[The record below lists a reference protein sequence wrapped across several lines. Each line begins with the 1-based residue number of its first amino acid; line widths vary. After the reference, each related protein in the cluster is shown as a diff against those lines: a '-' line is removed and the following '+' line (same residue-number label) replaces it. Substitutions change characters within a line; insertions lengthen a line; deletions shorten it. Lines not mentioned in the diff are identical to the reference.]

1 MWQISGETGGTSAM
15 DTVHGLYLALALIC
29 VMASAFFSS
38 SETAF
43 ISLQRIRLKHME
55 SQGGEK
61 AGRIARIMEK
71 PEKFISTV
79 LLGNNFVNTA
89 AAALGT
95 TVVLSLWGGSEQVAV
110 LLATVTVTIVL
121 LIVGEVV
128 PKIVASQHSERVA
141 RLFVTPVSLLS
152 WVLAPATAVLGW
164 IGTSFSKLIGGTPT
178 QRTLVTEEEIRT
190 MITVGKEEGVVAEA
204 EARMLDKVF
213 EFGDAPVR
221 EAMIPRPDV
230 VWIEKGTT
238 MADFLTVYSDH
249 PHTRF
254 PIYEDSP
261 DNVVG
266 VLSIKDVLLARSKG
280 EVDEKTP
287 IDSLTR
293 PIVFAP
299 ETKRIGPLFR
309 EMQTSGSQMAVV
321 VDEYGGIAG
330 IVTLRE
336 MLAQLVGR
344 FGDEFARESQ
354 EFQTI
359 DEHTYDIDGSMRVE
373 EVNEELGMSLP
384 SGDYETIAGLV
395 LNRLGHVPREGEQFR
410 YQEMKFT
417 VKEMR
422 NLKIEKL
429 RITRE
434 RR

>member
-1 MWQISGETGGTSAM
+1 MN
-15 DTVHGLYLALALIC
+15 VLYLVIASIC

-43 ISLQRIRLKHME
+43 ISLQKIRIRHIK

-61 AGRIARIMEK
+61 ASRIAKILEK
-71 PEKFISTV
+71 PEKFIPTV

-89 AAALGT
+89 AASLGT
-95 TVVLSLWGGSEQVAV
+95 AVFLSLWGGSEQIAV
-110 LLATVTVTIVL
+110 LLSTVIVTIVL

-128 PKIVASQHSERVA
+128 PKIVASQHSERIA
-141 RLFVTPVSLLS
+141 LLFVTPVSFLS
-152 WVLAPATAVLGW
+152 WVLAPATAILGW

-204 EARMLDKVF
+204 EAKMLDKVF
-213 EFGDAPVR
+213 EFGDHPVR

-230 VWIEKGTT
+230 VWVEKGTT
-238 MADFLTVYSDH
+238 LADFLTVYSDH

-254 PIYEDSP
+254 PVYEEIP

-266 VLSIKDVLLARSKG
+266 VLSIKDVLMAQAKG

-287 IDSLTR
+287 IDRLTR

-299 ETKRIGPLFR
+299 ETKRIGRLFT
-309 EMQTSGSQMAVV
+309 EMQDSGNQMALV

-336 MLAQLVGR
+336 LLAQLVGR
-344 FGDEFARESQ
+344 FGDEFPRESQ
-354 EFQTI
+354 EFQAI

-395 LNRLGHVPREGEQFR
+395 LNRLGHIPKEGEQFR
-410 YQEMKFT
+410 YHDMKLT
-417 VKEMR
+417 VREMR
-422 NLKIEKL
+422 SLKIEKL
-429 RITRE
+429 RIVRE
-434 RR
+434 SK

>member
-1 MWQISGETGGTSAM
+1 M
-15 DTVHGLYLALALIC
+15 DTVHVLYLVLALIC

-43 ISLQRIRLKHME
+43 ISLQKIRLRHME

-61 AGRIARIMEK
+61 ASRIARIMER
-71 PEKFISTV
+71 PEKFIATV

-95 TVVLSLWGGSEQVAV
+95 AVVLSLWEGSEQIAV
-110 LLATVTVTIVL
+110 LLSTVVVTIVL
-121 LIVGEVV
+121 LVVGEVM
-128 PKIVASQHSERVA
+128 PKIAASQHSERLA
-141 RLFVTPVSLLS
+141 MLLVTPVSILS
-152 WVLAPATAVLGW
+152 WILAPATAILGW

-178 QRTLVTEEEIRT
+178 RRTLVTEDEIRT

-204 EARMLDKVF
+204 EAKMLDKVF
-213 EFGDAPVR
+213 EFGDQLVR

-230 VWIEKGTT
+230 VWLEKGTSL
-238 MADFLTVYSDH
+238 ADFMTVYSDH

-254 PIYEDSP
+254 PVYEENP

-266 VLSIKDVLLARSKG
+266 VLSIKDVLLAKSKG
-280 EVDEKTP
+280 EADEKTP

-293 PIVFAP
+293 PVVFAP

-309 EMQTSGSQMAVV
+309 EMQASGSQMAVV

-330 IVTLRE
+330 MVTLRE
-336 MLAQLVGR
+336 LLAQLVGR
-344 FGDEFARESQ
+344 FGDEFPRESQ
-354 EFQTI
+354 EFQAI

-373 EVNEELGMSLP
+373 EVNDLLGMSLP

-395 LNRLGHVPREGEQFR
+395 LNRLGHVPKEGEQFR
-410 YQEMKFT
+410 YQDLKFT

-422 NLKIEKL
+422 NLRIEKL

-434 RR
+434 RK

>member
-1 MWQISGETGGTSAM
+1 M
-15 DTVHGLYLALALIC
+15 DTVHILYLVLALIC

-43 ISLQRIRLKHME
+43 ISLQKIRLRHME
-55 SQGGEK
+55 SQGAEK
-61 AGRIARIMEK
+61 ASSIAKILEK
-71 PEKFISTV
+71 PEKFITTV

-95 TVVLSLWGGSEQVAV
+95 AVVLSLWGGSEEIAV
-110 LLATVTVTIVL
+110 LFSTVTVTIVL
-121 LIVGEVV
+121 LVVGEVV

-152 WVLAPATAVLGW
+152 WVLAPATAILGW

-204 EARMLDKVF
+204 EAKMLDKVF

-230 VWIEKGTT
+230 VWLEKGTT
-238 MADFLTVYSDH
+238 LADFMTVYSDH

-261 DNVVG
+261 DNVIG
-266 VLSIKDVLLARSKG
+266 VLSIKDVLLARSRG
-280 EVDEKTP
+280 EADEKTP

-293 PIVFAP
+293 PIVFSP

-309 EMQTSGSQMAVV
+309 EMQASGSQMAVV

-336 MLAQLVGR
+336 LLAQLVGR
-344 FGDEFARESQ
+344 FGDEFPRESQ
-354 EFQTI
+354 EFQAI

-373 EVNEELGMSLP
+373 EVNEELGMNLP

-395 LNRLGHVPREGEQFR
+395 LNRLGHVPKEGEQFR